1 MNFLLECIGFP
12 PDAQEAEIIQRVL
25 NEGESVPWRGPEGEH
40 YRLPVA
46 GGLELRL
53 DREEGNEH
61 WSLLPWY
68 REESRLRVALRDLIH
83 VPDSPFDVLLVGWA
97 DPPVRALGEGG
108 VDGGAYLFST
118 YLTDARR
125 LPQRLPQGHVLAVSV
140 SGFAVDI
147 SYLGPNDGVRD
158 PRILDLEAGASIQP
172 LGGAGSPGGCNEVSL
187 RIQEVR
193 HIRNPLTG
201 RDVDIL
207 RVDAPSRALHL
218 FVSPW
223 DLEQAGLPNPRP
235 GDRIEG
241 VFFFNGR
248 IAGGLPT
255 RKRPTKRPFG

>member
-12 PDAQEAEIIQRVL
+12 PEAEEEAIVSQVL
-25 NEGESVPWRGPEGEH
+25 TKGESVPWRGPEGEH
-40 YRLPVA
+40 YRLGIA
-46 GGLELRL
+46 GGLELRV
-53 DREEGNEH
+53 DREEGAEH
-61 WSLLPWY
+61 WTILPWY
-68 REESRLRVALRDLIH
+68 QETARLRVALRDIVH

-97 DPPVRALGEGG
+97 DPPIRALDENTKAQ
-108 VDGGAYLFST
+108 GAYLFST

-125 LPQRLPQGHVLAVSV
+125 LPQRLPEGHVIAVSI
-140 SGFAVDI
+140 SGFALDV
-147 SYLGPNDGVRD
+147 SYLGPNEGVRD
-158 PRILDLEAGASIQP
+158 PAILTQPSGAWIQP
-172 LGGAGSPGGCNEVSL
+172 LGGAGSPGGCNELSL

-207 RVDAPSRALHL
+207 QVDAPSRPLHL

-223 DLEQAGLPNPRP
+223 DLEQSGLPNPRP

-248 IAGGLPT
+248 IAGGIPT
-255 RKRPTKRPFG
+255 RRRPAQRPFG